1 MIEKRIN
8 TKILQ
13 RIDNISNWES
23 SNPVLSAGEIAFVK
37 SNDEIFMKVGNGVA
51 YSETPF
57 YSNIKID
64 HNKISALN
72 INHISMDDYASLISS
87 NKIDDNT
94 LYIVS
99 SDYFDNF
106 GEVIKNIADPIDET
120 DAVNKRYVDEL
131 SVNLKN
137 DIKIPTKTSE
147 LINDSDFTTNVEL
160 NKVKN
165 IANNLSNELETK
177 STVSID
183 GVKSDLSVVHIAK
196 DDYHD
201 LVVNGKIDGN
211 RLYIVSSDAINAY
224 GEKITNLADGSSA
237 NDAATYGQL
246 SNLQHIHETDI
257 NDIKTYVD
265 EALSAAIYGAVNT
278 LYTYTEEEINS

>member
-13 RIDNISNWES
+13 RIDSISNWES

-37 SNDEIFMKVGNGVA
+37 SNNEIFMKVGNGVA

-64 HNKISALN
+64 HNKISSLN
-72 INHISMDDYASLISS
+72 INHISMDDYASLILS

-99 SDYFDNF
+99 SKYFDNF
-106 GEVIKNIADPIDET
+106 GEMIKNIADPIDET

-147 LINDSDFTTNVEL
+147 LTNDSDFTTTTEL
-160 NKVKN
+160 NKVKTTTTD
-165 IANNLSNELETK
+165 LSNELKTK
-177 STVSID
+177 STITID
-183 GVKSDLSVVHIAK
+183 GVKSDLSVVHISK
-196 DDYHD
+196 DEYHE
-201 LVVNGKIDGN
+201 LVINEDIDN
-211 RLYIVSSDAINAY
+211 STLYIVSTDVLNMY
-224 GEKITNLADGSSA
+224 GE
-237 NDAATYGQL
+237 
-246 SNLQHIHETDI
+246 
-257 NDIKTYVD
+257 
-265 EALSAAIYGAVNT
+265 
-278 LYTYTEEEINS
+278 